1 MREVERTRRVG
12 GTPAEVQR
20 LLSPTTIVDW
30 EGSFDVFDVQ
40 DADTLSETADTETA
54 GVDGTVVTAGGPG
67 VKLRLLFT
75 ELADGYRYEQLGS
88 GGPFDEMTT
97 RLTVEPQDEGALVT
111 ARSVVDLGM
120 RVPFADRI
128 AAWKRGAELDRLLA
142 SIDAET

>member
-30 EGSFDVFDVQ
+30 EGSFDVFDVRDGESVPGAG
-40 DADTLSETADTETA
+40 DAAADA
-54 GVDGTVVTAGGPG
+54 TVVTAGGTG
-67 VKLRLLFT
+67 VRLELAFV
-75 ELADGYRYEQLGS
+75 ELADGYRYEQLGD

-97 RLTVEPQDEGALVT
+97 RLTVEPEDEGSLV
-111 ARSVVDLGM
+111 AVRSSVAFGSPI
-120 RVPFADRI
+120 PFADRV
-128 AAWKRGAELDRLLA
+128 AAWKRGGELDRLLD

>member
-40 DADTLSETADTETA
+40 DAGSVAETAETA
-54 GVDGTVVTAGGPG
+54 GDDGTVVTAGGTG

-75 ELADGYRYEQLGS
+75 ELADGYRYEQLGN

-111 ARSVVDLGM
+111 ARSVVELGT

-128 AAWKRGAELDRLLA
+128 AAWKRGGELDRLLA